1 MKLRQFGLAFIAIV
15 AIVAIVTALG
25 IYTWPSRKITSP
37 SPESIAIE
45 LIKNSDFVG
54 DPNSVQVRKVKEIHN
69 EGDIPGYCG
78 ETTYIARGHNVWTGW
93 IPFVADEGAGAET
106 MPDDPKFDL
115 GFACLPR
122 NEFIER
128 RIQGMN
134 QRSEEIAAMLEKT
147 VGAKQADEYRRKV
160 IIK

>member
-1 MKLRQFGLAFIAIV
+1 MKLRQFGLAFIAI
-15 AIVAIVTALG
+15 AAIVTALG
-25 IYTWPSRKITSP
+25 IYTWSSRNITP

-54 DPNSVQVRKVKEIHN
+54 DPKSVQVRKVKEIHN
-69 EGDIPGYCG
+69 ERDIPGYCG

-93 IPFVADEGAGAET
+93 IPFVADEGAGAEA

-115 GFACLPR
+115 GYACLPR
-122 NEFIER
+122 KEFSER
-128 RIQGMN
+128 RIQAMN
-134 QRSEEIAAMLEKT
+134 ERSEEIAAMLDKA